1 MCDRGREARRGT
13 RARSSGASGR
23 RRQGSARPWEGPASG
38 RRGPTRRSRPGSLPR
53 SVAARDLGTPSD
65 RRRLRKRGGRAGSSK
80 RRNTSGIGKDMH
92 TKSNTA
98 STAGSGFRSRW
109 RTDEYSVSQVLDA
122 GGEPRSRRVADEQ
135 HRARANVRRRGAED
149 VVDAEVAVRLERHEG
164 TAEERRAGGIA
175 DQRRSNALIRVR
187 SDTVPAREQESL
199 PPNGDPS
206 VRLHLGPE
214 VRDHPQLPGRL
225 DAANDV
231 AVHDRGGRGLTL
243 SGGHRNDAD
252 SSLEL
257 HQRVISGN
265 AMDGGYTHDDSEG
278 ENRLPHGRTPTSWR
292 ATGTVAQ
299 ARTLAR
305 HVPQG
310 PE

>member
-1 MCDRGREARRGT
+1 MCDPGREARRGT

-23 RRQGSARPWEGPASG
+23 RRPGSARPWEGPASG

-53 SVAARDLGTPSD
+53 SGAARDLGTPSD
-65 RRRLRKRGGRAGSSK
+65 RRRLQKRGGRAGSSK

-98 STAGSGFRSRW
+98 PSPGSGFRSRW
-109 RTDEYSVSQVLDA
+109 RTDKYLVSQVLDA

-135 HRARANVRRRGAED
+135 HRARAAGGRRNED
-149 VVDAEVAVRLERHEG
+149 VVDAEVAVRLERNEG
-164 TAEERRAGGIA
+164 RAVNQGPSQIA

-187 SDTVPAREQESL
+187 SDGVPAREQEPL

-225 DAANDV
+225 DSANDV
-231 AVHDRGGRGLTL
+231 AVHDRGGRGRTL

-252 SSLEL
+252 SPLEL

-278 ENRLPHGRTPTSWR
+278 ENRLPHGKPPLRD
-292 ATGTVAQ
+292 
-299 ARTLAR
+299 ARPER
-305 HVPQG
+305 SHRRG
-310 PE
+310 P